1 MDVGVEF
8 DPQMI
13 FDHPDPYPMFAMMR
27 SSMPVMRVEF
37 MNRVAYTVSK
47 YDDCL
52 AVLKD
57 SETYSSRSNA
67 EPGGASSSGITSG
80 S

>member
-1 MDVGVEF
+1 MDTSVSF

-27 SSMPVMRVEF
+27 ANTPVMRVEF
-37 MNRVAYTVSK
+37 MGRVAYSVAK

-57 SETYSSRSNA
+57 AETYSSR
-67 EPGGASSSGITSG
+67 
-80 S
+80 